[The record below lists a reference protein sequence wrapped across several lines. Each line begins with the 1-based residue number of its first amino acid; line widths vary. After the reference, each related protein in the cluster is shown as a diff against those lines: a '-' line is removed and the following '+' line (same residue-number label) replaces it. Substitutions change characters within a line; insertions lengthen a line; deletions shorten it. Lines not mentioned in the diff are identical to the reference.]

1 VNLKPEKQLF
11 LHILGRY
18 LIVAGLP
25 AAVLLILFLLKLPT
39 STVLV
44 FASIVLIA
52 VSILSAWIMFS
63 RLRTLAVAI
72 EEICVRLGS
81 GHTPV
86 PSPPIL
92 LEIVTRLFNVLNQ
105 TANRI
110 DEEIVQLRQKKA
122 WWDAIF
128 DTSQEGLLI
137 LDRQNKIVAVN
148 NKLQQFLNGERAT
161 GKFYWEVIR
170 TPQLSNLLQQLNSEQ
185 STAYGEIE
193 FNSKTFLCSA
203 VHLSDTG
210 QRVLTFSDITE
221 IVTTEKIKR
230 EFVASVSHEL
240 KTPLTAI
247 KGYIETME
255 ETADENNAVYL
266 QIVRRHTERLINL
279 VQDLLNLSALENPD
293 VKLYWEDVNLKTIAN
308 NVLAI
313 FENAA
318 KRKGLKLIQE
328 IPEPPPIIK
337 GDGLRLE
344 QALINLLDN
353 AIKYTE
359 KGTVSLRVKVVDG
372 QVVISIQDT
381 GIGIAAEHIPRIFE
395 RFYVV
400 DRSRSRQSGGTGLG
414 LAIVKHIVELHQGK
428 ISVESTPGKGSEF
441 SVVLPMKR

>member
-11 LHILGRY
+11 LHILGRN
-18 LIVAGLP
+18 LIVASLP
-25 AAVLLILFLLKLPT
+25 AAVLLILSLLKLPT
-39 STVLV
+39 ATVLV
-44 FASIVLIA
+44 FTSIVLIA
-52 VSILSAWIMFS
+52 VSILSAWMLFF

-72 EEICVRLGS
+72 EEVCVRLGS
-81 GHTPV
+81 GQTPV
-86 PSPPIL
+86 PSPPVRL
-92 LEIVTRLFNVLNQ
+92 QIVTRLFNVLNK

-110 DEEIVQLRQKKA
+110 DKEIVPLRQKNA

-137 LDRQNKIVAVN
+137 LDRQNKIIAVN
-148 NKLQQFLNGERAT
+148 NKLQQFLNGEQAT

-170 TPQLSNLLQQLNSEQ
+170 TPHLSNLLQQLSSGQ

-193 FNSKTFLCSA
+193 FNSRTFLCSA
-203 VHLSDTG
+203 VNLYDTG

-255 ETADENNAVYL
+255 EIADETIAVYL

-293 VKLYWEDVNLKTIAN
+293 VKLYWEDVNLKTLAN

-313 FENAA
+313 FENSA

-328 IPEPPPIIK
+328 IPEPPPVIK

-359 KGTVSLRVKVVDG
+359 KGTVSLRVKVEDG
-372 QVVISIQDT
+372 QVVISIRDT
-381 GIGIAAEHIPRIFE
+381 GIGIPAEHIPRIFE

-428 ISVESTPGKGSEF
+428 ISVESTPGKGAEF
-441 SVVLPMKR
+441 SVVLPMKI

>member
-39 STVLV
+39 VTVLV
-44 FASIVLIA
+44 IASIVLIV
-52 VSILSAWIMFS
+52 VSILSAWILFS
-63 RLRTLAVAI
+63 RLQTLAVAI

-81 GHTPV
+81 GQTSV
-86 PSPPIL
+86 PSPPVRL
-92 LEIVTRLFNVLNQ
+92 GIVTRLFNVLNQ
-105 TANRI
+105 TTNRI

-122 WWDAIF
+122 WWDAMF

-148 NKLQQFLNGERAT
+148 NKFQQFLNGERAT

-170 TPQLSNLLQQLNSEQ
+170 TPQLSNLLQQLTSGQ
-185 STAYGEIE
+185 TTAFGEIE

-210 QRVLTFSDITE
+210 QRVLTFTDITE

-230 EFVASVSHEL
+230 DFVASVSHEL

-279 VQDLLNLSALENPD
+279 VQDLLNLSALEHPN

-328 IPEPPPIIK
+328 IPEPPPVIK

-359 KGTVSLRVKVVDG
+359 KGTVSLRVKVVDD

-428 ISVESTPGKGSEF
+428 IRVESTPGKGSEF
-441 SVVLPMKR
+441 SVVLPMKI

>member
-1 VNLKPEKQLF
+1 
-11 LHILGRY
+11 LG
-18 LIVAGLP
+18 
-25 AAVLLILFLLKLPT
+25 
-39 STVLV
+39 
-44 FASIVLIA
+44 
-52 VSILSAWIMFS
+52 
-63 RLRTLAVAI
+63 
-72 EEICVRLGS
+72 
-81 GHTPV
+81 
-86 PSPPIL
+86 
-92 LEIVTRLFNVLNQ
+92 IVTRLFNVLNQ
-105 TANRI
+105 TTNRI

-122 WWDAIF
+122 WWDAMF

-148 NKLQQFLNGERAT
+148 NKFQQFLNGERAT

-170 TPQLSNLLQQLNSEQ
+170 TPQLSNLLQQLTSGQ
-185 STAYGEIE
+185 TTAFGEIE

-210 QRVLTFSDITE
+210 QRVLTFTDITE

-230 EFVASVSHEL
+230 DFVASVSHEL

-279 VQDLLNLSALENPD
+279 VQDLLNLSALEHPN

-328 IPEPPPIIK
+328 IPEPPPVIK

-359 KGTVSLRVKVVDG
+359 KGTVSLRVKVVDD

-428 ISVESTPGKGSEF
+428 IRVESTPGKGSEF
-441 SVVLPMKR
+441 SVVLPMKI